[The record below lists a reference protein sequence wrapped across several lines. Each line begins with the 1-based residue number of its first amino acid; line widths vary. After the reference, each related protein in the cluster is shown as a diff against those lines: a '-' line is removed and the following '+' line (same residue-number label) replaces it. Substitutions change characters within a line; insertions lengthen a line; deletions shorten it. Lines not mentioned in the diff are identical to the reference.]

1 MRRRL
6 TAVLPATLINISSKA
21 RPLQLFQM
29 FAEVVCSVL
38 ACMLLLLFFTAHSRC
53 SILISN
59 YIQTYWQNVWIS
71 RILVFRFA
79 TVHFSHTTWSFSF
92 AFDWIPTDAKAAVAS
107 MGNRCLTVKWK
118 KGSSW
123 LASRN
128 RDGAVQRVL
137 ENNKYFGKRD
147 HCATIC
153 EKINNRIYFGQ
164 GRGRRLLKFSG
175 AYHLAR
181 KSGNFGLKS
190 NGKVIF
196 RKFRSEIVEYLQRY
210 SEVLLFF
217 CSERNGRN
225 FLTIC

>member
-79 TVHFSHTTWSFSF
+79 TVHFSDTIWSFSF
-92 AFDWIPTDAKAAVAS
+92 AFDWVQTDAKAAVAS
-107 MGNRCLTVKWK
+107 MGNRLSQNLMAK
-118 KGSSW
+118 KAAVDW
-123 LASRN
+123 LLEIGIELFKTRAKMAASCIE
-128 RDGAVQRVL
+128 RD
-137 ENNKYFGKRD
+137 D
-147 HCATIC
+147 I
-153 EKINNRIYFGQ
+153 
-164 GRGRRLLKFSG
+164 RL
-175 AYHLAR
+175 
-181 KSGNFGLKS
+181 
-190 NGKVIF
+190 
-196 RKFRSEIVEYLQRY
+196 
-210 SEVLLFF
+210 
-217 CSERNGRN
+217 
-225 FLTIC
+225 